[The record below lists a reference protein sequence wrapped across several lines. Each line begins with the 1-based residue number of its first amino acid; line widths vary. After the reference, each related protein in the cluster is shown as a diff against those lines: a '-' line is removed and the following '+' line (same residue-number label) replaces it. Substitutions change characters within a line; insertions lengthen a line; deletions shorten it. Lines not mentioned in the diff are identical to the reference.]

1 MRLSFQF
8 NGFKCP
14 PNMTGHL
21 QKVFDGEYDVP
32 IEGPQKILDLG
43 ANCGAFAL
51 WAFHR
56 WPGSAI
62 QCYEPHPETF
72 KILEENLAGY
82 PRISAHEKAV
92 GLPGFRPLFN
102 GPNNCG
108 EASLQQMMNNPAP
121 TGQHVEVIDPIR
133 LPKADILKMDIEGSE
148 VEVLGPLVKDGRKF
162 RAVLL
167 EYHHDVLR
175 RIVDGLLPDYV
186 LWRIESVNCMRGTAC
201 YVHQDE
207 LK

>member
-32 IEGPQKILDLG
+32 VEGKFRILDLG

-62 QCYEPHPETF
+62 QCYEPHPETVR
-72 KILEENLAGY
+72 ILEKNVAGY
-82 PRISAHEKAV
+82 PKISIVPRAV
-92 GLPGFRPLFN
+92 GTPGIRPLYN

-108 EASLQQMMNNPAP
+108 EASLHHMTNNPTP
-121 TGQHVEVIDPIR
+121 TGQHVEVIDPLK
-133 LPKADILKMDIEGSE
+133 LPVADILKMDIEGSE
-148 VEVLGPLVKDGRKF
+148 LEILRPLLADGRSF
-162 RAVLL
+162 DAILL
-167 EYHHDVLR
+167 EYHNEQIR
-175 RIVDGLLPDYV
+175 REVDRLLEDYN
-186 LWRIESVNCMRGTAC
+186 LWRIEQANSQRGTVC
-201 YVHQDE
+201 Y
-207 LK
+207 LNKRLAL